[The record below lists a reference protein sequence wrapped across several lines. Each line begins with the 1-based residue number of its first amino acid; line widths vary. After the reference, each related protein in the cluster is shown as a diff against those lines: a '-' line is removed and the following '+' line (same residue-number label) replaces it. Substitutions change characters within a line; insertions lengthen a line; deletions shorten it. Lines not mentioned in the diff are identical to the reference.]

1 MERSSRAIE
10 ETLMQSLRFIILVVG
25 IIVISIFL
33 RYTLTAHRG
42 ILGVALGGLSIA
54 LLIYWLG
61 EARKQTKG
69 LLRDRKK
76 SLIIEDDVDI
86 IEQDTTITVAGRI
99 PGPSNLI
106 RVGLHGRRLKIIGGS
121 NFSREIKL
129 KEACK
134 IDNYTYKNGVLEIQL
149 RKSGPARA

>member
-10 ETLMQSLRFIILVVG
+10 ETLMQSLRFIILVIG

-33 RYTLTAHRG
+33 RYTITAHRG

-69 LLRDRKK
+69 LFRDRKK
-76 SLIIEDDVDI
+76 SLIEDDVDI

-106 RVGLHGRRLKIIGGS
+106 RVGLHGRRLKIFGGS